1 MPVDAQEQ
9 LGEVEGTSQLK
20 RIAII
25 ARDRKCYRRKI
36 IKTQNGFSGRPCE
49 KNRRGLLSTFIIGKQ
64 KRIKLL

>member
-1 MPVDAQEQ
+1 MIQKRISGPPLPVDAQEQ

-49 KNRRGLLSTFIIGKQ
+49 KNRRVFPV
-64 KRIKLL
+64 